1 MIKKVLFTHFW
12 MFLNIF
18 DHANAC
24 ASMCCWS
31 KYTTRNNW
39 NREFYSLANI
49 LTPAQM
55 ALYQPGCLLQKFL
68 AVKAP
73 GDLDTLAMSHVSY
86 KERTNTTMVTKGWSS
101 KIGLSRFPT
110 MYMTPCCSSKEKF
123 IKKNQWHSRKIS
135 MLPLSQYSINSP
147 SSAST
152 NVVVESWVF

>member
-1 MIKKVLFTHFW
+1 

-73 GDLDTLAMSHVSY
+73 GDLDT
-86 KERTNTTMVTKGWSS
+86 
-101 KIGLSRFPT
+101 
-110 MYMTPCCSSKEKF
+110 
-123 IKKNQWHSRKIS
+123 
-135 MLPLSQYSINSP
+135 
-147 SSAST
+147 
-152 NVVVESWVF
+152 VVVCYIKVLLWSITIIIYGFILTPTLS